1 MTDSVNSRIVLFLV
15 ATFAASAPATAPAF
29 AEATAGEA
37 VTARS
42 PAIDDPRAA
51 WLDRYHEARQGSEQT
66 ERVTETY
73 KVGPDGSLEVQNMS
87 GDVHVRVGGAN
98 EIRVEA
104 VKRVRSRGQEDAKA
118 QLQRLF
124 LDINQVGNRVEIKA
138 MYPRG
143 RMSGSVDFMISVPPS
158 ATVSIKTI
166 SGDIEITNVRGE
178 VRADTVSGDVGVT
191 GTPNIALAKTVSG
204 TLTAKDISSTTALT
218 LASVSGN
225 VITTGMKVRALDVT
239 TVSGDLLLNGLQVE
253 RLDAKAVSGNIEFA
267 APLARGGRY
276 ELQSHS
282 GDVRIAVLNGAGF
295 ELDATTFSGSV
306 RSDFPVTLRSD
317 PDARDG
323 RGRGR
328 DSRTI
333 RGSFGDGGAI
343 LSVRSFSG
351 SVVIA
356 KQ

>member
-1 MTDSVNSRIVLFLV
+1 MTDAVFSRIVLLLAALV
-15 ATFAASAPATAPAF
+15 AASSPATAPAF

-37 VTARS
+37 VTARGAS
-42 PAIDDPRAA
+42 VDDPRAA
-51 WLDRYHEARQGSEQT
+51 WLDRYQEARQGSEQS

-73 KVGPDGSLEVQNMS
+73 KVGPDGSLEVHNMS
-87 GDVHVRVGGAN
+87 GDVHVRVGGGN

-104 VKRVRSRGQEDAKA
+104 MKRVRHRDSEDAKA
-118 QLQRLF
+118 LLNRLF

-143 RMSGSVDFMISVPPS
+143 RMSGSVDFMITVPAS
-158 ATVSIKTI
+158 ATVSIKTM
-166 SGDIEITNVRGE
+166 SGDVQIAGVRGE
-178 VRADTVSGDVGVT
+178 VRAETVSGDVVVS
-191 GTPNIALAKTVSG
+191 GTPNVALAKTVSG
-204 TLTAKDISSTTALT
+204 TVTAKGISSTAGLT
-218 LASVSGN
+218 LASISGN
-225 VITTGMKVRALDVT
+225 IVTEGMKVRALDVS

-267 APLARGGRY
+267 APLTRGGRY
-276 ELQSHS
+276 GLQAHS

-317 PDARDG
+317 AGGDS

-333 RGSFGDGGAI
+333 RGTFGDGGAI

-356 KQ
+356 KR